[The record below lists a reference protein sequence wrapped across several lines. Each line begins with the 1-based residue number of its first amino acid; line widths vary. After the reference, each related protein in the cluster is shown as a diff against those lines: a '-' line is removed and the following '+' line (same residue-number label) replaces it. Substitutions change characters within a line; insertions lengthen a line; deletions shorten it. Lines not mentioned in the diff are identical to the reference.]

1 MTPKALI
8 LFAHPDEDGSS
19 AGASLLNR
27 IEGEPG
33 IEVRR
38 LYDLYPDFNVNVE
51 VEQAAWEAADV
62 IVLQHPFYWY
72 SSPALLKEYLDVVL
86 EHNWAYGT
94 EGKAL
99 AGKSL
104 LTVTTAASREENY
117 RPDGY
122 NKFPVETLLLP
133 FEATANLCSMNYE
146 KPVVVYDADRIEP
159 EALTAA
165 GEGYVQTLRHLLARH
180 AGGEGAAQ

>member
-1 MTPKALI
+1 MKPRALV

-19 AGASLLNR
+19 AGAALLDR
-27 IEGEPG
+27 IEGEPD

-38 LYDLYPDFNVNVE
+38 LYDLYPDFNVDVE

-62 IVLQHPFYWY
+62 VVLQHPFYWY
-72 SSPALLKEYLDVVL
+72 SSPALMKEYLDVVL

-94 EGKAL
+94 NGKAL

-117 RPDGY
+117 RPSGY

-133 FEATANLCSMNYE
+133 FEATANLCSMTYE
-146 KPVVVYDADRIEP
+146 KPVVVYDADRIGAEDLQACA
-159 EALTAA
+159 EN
-165 GEGYVQTLRHLLARH
+165 YIQTLRSLLARH
-180 AGGEGAAQ
+180 AAGEGAAQ

>member
-1 MTPKALI
+1 MTARALV
-8 LFAHPDEDGSS
+8 LFAHPDEDGSH
-19 AGASLLNR
+19 AGAALIAR
-27 IEGEPG
+27 AEDDPD

-38 LYDLYPDFNVNVE
+38 LYDLYPDFNVDVE

-94 EGKAL
+94 NGRAL

-133 FEATANLCSMNYE
+133 FEATANLCSMTYE
-146 KPVVVYDADRIEP
+146 KPVVVYDADRIGAEDLQACA
-159 EALTAA
+159 ET
-165 GEGYVQTLRHLLARH
+165 YFQTLKSLLARH
-180 AGGEGAAQ
+180 AAGKGAAQ

>member
-27 IEGEPG
+27 IEGEPD

-38 LYDLYPDFNVNVE
+38 LYDLYPDFNVDVE
-51 VEQAAWEAADV
+51 VEQAGWEAADV

-133 FEATANLCSMNYE
+133 FEATANLCSMTYE
-146 KPVVVYDADRIEP
+146 KPVVVYDADRIEL